1 MLSIYISNNA
11 MILVSCV
18 SNKLHAQQSAKQV
31 ISSSPVSMRW
41 LITSRVPHSPLS
53 PNLHKIFSCKSNSIS
68 ICSRQNSCNVQAS
81 ISTHTMLYYSLSLLP
96 FMAAAK
102 RRAVQRSYHVLNF
115 TSKLYELFVKTGK
128 HVWECCC
135 CNILYLNHAY
145 I

>member
-11 MILVSCV
+11 IILVSCV

-53 PNLHKIFSCKSNSIS
+53 PNLHKIFHARAILFPYAADKTAAMFKLQFQLTQCFTI
-68 ICSRQNSCNVQAS
+68 
-81 ISTHTMLYYSLSLLP
+81 LSLLP

-135 CNILYLNHAY
+135 FNILYLNHAY